1 MTLLQRM
8 DLERRERRERL
19 RLETK
24 QQLRTALADL
34 LPDQQVIVFGS
45 LVKPGKFSETSDVDV
60 ALTTEPPGM
69 SMYQLISLLA
79 ERLGRSV
86 DVLLLSECRFRDK
99 ILREG
104 ETWTLPA

>member
-1 MTLLQRM
+1 M